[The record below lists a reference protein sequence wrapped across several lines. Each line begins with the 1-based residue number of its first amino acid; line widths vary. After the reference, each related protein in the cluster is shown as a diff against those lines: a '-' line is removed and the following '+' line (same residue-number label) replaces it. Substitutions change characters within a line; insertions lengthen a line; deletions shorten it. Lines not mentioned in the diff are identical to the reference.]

1 MPNLRVTFNV
11 KDNYDEAYTTLYRL
25 RDDLHDALYEATDIV
40 TANVKTE
47 ARANMP
53 VRSGKTQKTIES
65 DIIATGP
72 VITGYVGSDNEVAGF
87 LEEGTKPRKDG
98 IYPKNKKALRFFV
111 DGQEVIVDHVKPMKH
126 KGTPEYSWLLR
137 AGEAESSHA
146 ESIYSAE
153 VESAF
158 ARASI
163 QGSL

>member
-1 MPNLRVTFNV
+1 MPNLKVTFNV

-25 RDDLHDALYEATDIV
+25 RDDLHDALYEATDII
-40 TANVKTE
+40 TASVKTE

-65 DIIATGP
+65 DIISSGAL
-72 VITGYVGSDNEVAGF
+72 ITGYVGSNDDVAKF

-111 DGQEVIVDHVKPMKH
+111 DGQEVIVDHVKPGRH
-126 KGTPEYSWLLR
+126 EGTPEYAWLQR

-153 VESAF
+153 IESAF
-158 ARASI
+158 ARAAI